1 MSKESLQEFPI
12 KHEHISWNHI
22 ESTSVVNQKNG
33 ILLGRFMLCYKPCF
47 LNLRT
52 RSPLNHIKTCV
63 LSFVFLLL
71 ATTMLLRAIFILNYG
86 SQSSR
91 LEGGDW
97 RREEKSARKP
107 NLSGSW
113 VVAKVLHLDFIPR
126 FESKQPGILNLF
138 SGQNV
143 TYTWLIFVFPL
154 CTL

>member
-1 MSKESLQEFPI
+1 MNN
-12 KHEHISWNHI
+12 ISWNHI
-22 ESTSVVNQKNG
+22 ESTSLVNQKNG
-33 ILLGRFMLCYKPCF
+33 ILIGRFMLCYKPCL

-71 ATTMLLRAIFILNYG
+71 ATTMLLRVIFILNYR

-107 NLSGSW
+107 DLSGGW
-113 VVAKVLHLDFIPR
+113 VIAKVLHLDFIPR

-143 TYTWLIFVFPL
+143 TYTWLIFVSPL

>member
-1 MSKESLQEFPI
+1 MNN
-12 KHEHISWNHI
+12 ISWNHI
-22 ESTSVVNQKNG
+22 ESTSLVNQKNG
-33 ILLGRFMLCYKPCF
+33 ILIGRFMLCYEPCL
-47 LNLRT
+47 LNLPT

-71 ATTMLLRAIFILNYG
+71 ATTILLRVIFILNYR

-91 LEGGDW
+91 LEGRDW

-107 NLSGSW
+107 DLSGSW

-143 TYTWLIFVFPL
+143 TYTWLIFVSPL

>member
-1 MSKESLQEFPI
+1 MNN
-12 KHEHISWNHI
+12 ISWNHI
-22 ESTSVVNQKNG
+22 ESTSLVNQKNG
-33 ILLGRFMLCYKPCF
+33 ILIGRFMLCYKPCL

-71 ATTMLLRAIFILNYG
+71 ATTMLLRAIFIFNYE
-86 SQSSR
+86 SQLSR

-107 NLSGSW
+107 DLSGSW
-113 VVAKVLHLDFIPR
+113 VIAKVLHLDFIPR

-138 SGQNV
+138 SGK
-143 TYTWLIFVFPL
+143 TYTWLIIVFPL

>member
-1 MSKESLQEFPI
+1 MNN
-12 KHEHISWNHI
+12 ISWNHI
-22 ESTSVVNQKNG
+22 ESTSLVNQKNG
-33 ILLGRFMLCYKPCF
+33 ILIGRFMLCYKPCF
-47 LNLRT
+47 LNLHA

-71 ATTMLLRAIFILNYG
+71 ATTILLQAIFILNYG
-86 SQSSR
+86 SQLSR

-113 VVAKVLHLDFIPR
+113 VVAKVLHLDFISR

-138 SGQNV
+138 RGQNV
-143 TYTWLIFVFPL
+143 TYTWLIIVFPL

>member
-1 MSKESLQEFPI
+1 MNN
-12 KHEHISWNHI
+12 ISWNHI
-22 ESTSVVNQKNG
+22 ESTSLVNQKNG
-33 ILLGRFMLCYKPCF
+33 ILIGRFMLCYKPCL

-71 ATTMLLRAIFILNYG
+71 ATTMLLNYR

-143 TYTWLIFVFPL
+143 TYTWLIFVSPL

>member
-1 MSKESLQEFPI
+1 MNN
-12 KHEHISWNHI
+12 ISWNHI
-22 ESTSVVNQKNG
+22 ESTSLVNQKNG
-33 ILLGRFMLCYKPCF
+33 ILIGRFMLCYKPCL
-47 LNLRT
+47 LNLHT
-52 RSPLNHIKTCV
+52 KSPLNHIKTCV

-71 ATTMLLRAIFILNYG
+71 ATTMLLNYR

-143 TYTWLIFVFPL
+143 TYTWLIIVSPL

>member
-1 MSKESLQEFPI
+1 MNN
-12 KHEHISWNHI
+12 ISWNHI
-22 ESTSVVNQKNG
+22 ESTSLVNQKNG
-33 ILLGRFMLCYKPCF
+33 ILIGRFMLCYKPCL
-47 LNLRT
+47 LNLHA

-63 LSFVFLLL
+63 SSFVFLLL
-71 ATTMLLRAIFILNYG
+71 ATTMLLRAIFIFNYE
-86 SQSSR
+86 SQLSR

-138 SGQNV
+138 SGK
-143 TYTWLIFVFPL
+143 TYTWLIIVFPL

>member
-1 MSKESLQEFPI
+1 MNN
-12 KHEHISWNHI
+12 ISWNHI
-22 ESTSVVNQKNG
+22 ESTSLVNQKNG
-33 ILLGRFMLCYKPCF
+33 ILIGRFMLCYKPCL
-47 LNLRT
+47 LNLHT
-52 RSPLNHIKTCV
+52 KSPLNHIKTCV

-71 ATTMLLRAIFILNYG
+71 ATTILLNYR

-143 TYTWLIFVFPL
+143 TYTWLIFVSPL

>member
-1 MSKESLQEFPI
+1 MNN
-12 KHEHISWNHI
+12 ISWNHI
-22 ESTSVVNQKNG
+22 ESTSLVNQKNG
-33 ILLGRFMLCYKPCF
+33 ILIGRFMLCYKPCL

-52 RSPLNHIKTCV
+52 RSPSNHIKTCV

-71 ATTMLLRAIFILNYG
+71 ATTMLLRAIFIFNYE
-86 SQSSR
+86 SQLSR

-107 NLSGSW
+107 DLSGSW
-113 VVAKVLHLDFIPR
+113 VIAKVLHLDFIPR

-138 SGQNV
+138 SGK
-143 TYTWLIFVFPL
+143 TYTWLIIVFPL

>member
-1 MSKESLQEFPI
+1 MNN
-12 KHEHISWNHI
+12 ISWNHI
-22 ESTSVVNQKNG
+22 ESTSLVNQKNG
-33 ILLGRFMLCYKPCF
+33 ILIGRFMLCYKPCL
-47 LNLRT
+47 LNLHT
-52 RSPLNHIKTCV
+52 KSPLNHIKTCV

-71 ATTMLLRAIFILNYG
+71 ATFFATMLLRVIFILNYR

-113 VVAKVLHLDFIPR
+113 VVSKVLHLDFIPR

-138 SGQNV
+138 SGQSV
-143 TYTWLIFVFPL
+143 TYTWLIIVSPL

>member
-1 MSKESLQEFPI
+1 MTN
-12 KHEHISWNHI
+12 ISWNHI
-22 ESTSVVNQKNG
+22 ESTSLVNQKNG
-33 ILLGRFMLCYKPCF
+33 ILIGRFMLCYKPCL

-71 ATTMLLRAIFILNYG
+71 ATFFATMLLRVIFILNYR

-107 NLSGSW
+107 DLSGGW
-113 VVAKVLHLDFIPR
+113 VIAKVLHLDFIPR

-143 TYTWLIFVFPL
+143 TYTWLIFVSPL

>member
-71 ATTMLLRAIFILNYG
+71 ATTMLLRAIFILNLDH
-86 SQSSR
+86 SR
-91 LEGGDW
+91 QDLKAETDGERRS
-97 RREEKSARKP
+97 RRESRTCPEV
-107 NLSGSW
+107 GSLPKYFTW
-113 VVAKVLHLDFIPR
+113 I
-126 FESKQPGILNLF
+126 SSPGLNPSSLA
-138 SGQNV
+138 SSTCSV
-143 TYTWLIFVFPL
+143 DKM
-154 CTL
+154 